1 MWGSKTCAS
10 CKLKLVWKFWG
21 KGSPWFDHHHIQ
33 IQFVWGRI
41 NTHPHQVQQNMSL
54 GPLKWPKEFYI
65 YTLTATSM
73 ILFGHYVWFSKNKS
87 SLFTHHDIKTIIWW
101 ITTTLIVYVIS
112 NIILATGAGLCPSTA
127 IMSKSCKD
135 DTGASPTGHQTCFG
149 VAARLPLDDGFAK
162 VRQAR
167 AKLRWWSVALE
178 WSALPYIKDDK
189 RIAKWLGTAIEDF
202 RSVMHGHYNPTRMT
216 RLNKKIQA
224 IFNQTRNSWRF

>member
-21 KGSPWFDHHHIQ
+21 KGFPDLTTTIFKFNSFEVASILTHIRSNKTCPLVRW
-33 IQFVWGRI
+33 I
-41 NTHPHQVQQNMSL
+41 
-54 GPLKWPKEFYI
+54 GPRNFI
-65 YTLTATSM
+65 FTATSM

-101 ITTTLIVYVIS
+101 ITTTLIFYVIS
-112 NIILATGAGLCPSTA
+112 NIMLATGAGLCPSTA

-149 VAARLPLDDGFAK
+149 VAARLPLDNGFAK

-202 RSVMHGHYNPTRMT
+202 RSVIHGHYNPTRMT